1 MTMLAGAASPAP
13 AVFTGQMAVTAQIF
27 QATENDTMTLK
38 QIQVAGRT
46 ALLVAALGAMV
57 HGSAFAQS
65 QDATIQAIEKYREML
80 QDGNPA
86 ELTVAKGEDLWKK
99 KRGPKNASLEACDIG
114 MGPGV
119 LKGAYAQLPRYFADT
134 DAVMDFETRLV
145 HCMVTVQG
153 FKREDVI
160 KKPFSGSGQSATD
173 LEALT
178 AYVVEESRGAAINVP
193 QRHAKEIASFKRG
206 EKMFYFRGGPY
217 DFSCATCHAVDGQ
230 RIRLQDLPNLTKD
243 GPAQRAF
250 ATWPAYRVSQ
260 GALRTMQWRLND
272 CFRQQRF
279 PELKYSS
286 QASIDLITFLGVNA
300 KGGSMDSPAIKR

>member
-1 MTMLAGAASPAP
+1 
-13 AVFTGQMAVTAQIF
+13 
-27 QATENDTMTLK
+27 MTLK
-38 QIQVAGRT
+38 QLQSAGRS
-46 ALLVAALGAMV
+46 AALVVAFGAILI
-57 HGSAFAQS
+57 GNALAQG

-99 KRGPKNASLEACDIG
+99 KRGPKNVSLEACDIG

-134 DAVMDFETRLV
+134 DAVMDFESRLV
-145 HCMVTVQG
+145 HCMVTLQG
-153 FKREDVI
+153 FKRADVI

-173 LEALT
+173 LEAIT
-178 AYVVEESRGAAINVP
+178 AYVVEESRGAVINVP
-193 QRHAKEIASFKRG
+193 QDHMKEIASFKRG

-217 DFSCATCHAVDGQ
+217 DFSCATCHSADGQ
-230 RIRLQDLPNLTKD
+230 RIRLQDLPNLTKE

-279 PELKYSS
+279 PELKYVS

-300 KGGSMDSPAIKR
+300 KGGMMDSPAIKR